1 MKVFLHVRKNLDN
14 WNIQISFSPIWLV
27 YGSCIEHSA
36 STFSSAPRGDG
47 VITRTFCCTRTE
59 SPICIQTAPASTLI
73 NINFFTMDFVATRA
87 WDSSCLVICLT
98 RLIAVKFMLR
108 FPRLRCWRCLVRT
121 IRMRLLSPL
130 RRSVEELDVRDTLN
144 LTTIRVRKFSLLSR
158 IRILYQ

>member
-14 WNIQISFSPIWLV
+14 WNIQISFSPIWL
-27 YGSCIEHSA
+27 EHSA